1 MVESMGRTKAKA
13 GEFSVD
19 QAAAAHEKSICV
31 KLTVGWYRVKIQETL
46 MLSH

>member
-1 MVESMGRTKAKA
+1 MVESMGRTKAKT

-19 QAAAAHEKSICV
+19 QNAAAHEKSIGV
-31 KLTVGWYRVKIQETL
+31 KLIVLLSWVKIQETL